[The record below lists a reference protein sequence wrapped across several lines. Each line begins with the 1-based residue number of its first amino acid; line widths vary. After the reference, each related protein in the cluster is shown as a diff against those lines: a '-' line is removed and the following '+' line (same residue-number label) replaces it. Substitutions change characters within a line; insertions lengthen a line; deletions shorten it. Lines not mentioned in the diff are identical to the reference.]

1 MAKRKLT
8 PKNQDKAVP
17 VVQCPP
23 EISAAARKIWDE
35 LAPQLMAEG
44 RLSELERIPLA
55 ILCSAVADWFAADE
69 ALQTYGAVIKAPSG
83 FPVQS
88 PYVSIAAKHLET
100 IIRLCLEF
108 GLTPASRGRVPRPSS
123 SSSWMDDFPV
133 LDTSDLK
140 TIEP

>member
-8 PKNQDKAVP
+8 PKNQDKAVA

-23 EISAAARKIWDE
+23 EISAAARKVWDE
-35 LAPQLMAEG
+35 LAPLLMAEG
-44 RLSELERIPLA
+44 RLAELERIPLA
-55 ILCSAVADWFAADE
+55 ILCSAVADWFTANE

-100 IIRLCLEF
+100 IIRLAVEF
-108 GLTPASRGRVPRPSS
+108 GLTPASRQRLPSPS
-123 SSSWMDDFPV
+123 KHSWMDEIPL

-140 TIEP
+140 PIEP